1 MNWQSF
7 FTFLK
12 RNAEPIGQQMLTD
25 DLCKFGLG
33 TLFLAYGHVDG

>member
-12 RNAEPIGQQMLTD
+12 RNTEPVGQQMLTD
-25 DLCKFGLG
+25 DLREFGLG
-33 TLFLAYGHVDG
+33 TLFLAYSNVDG